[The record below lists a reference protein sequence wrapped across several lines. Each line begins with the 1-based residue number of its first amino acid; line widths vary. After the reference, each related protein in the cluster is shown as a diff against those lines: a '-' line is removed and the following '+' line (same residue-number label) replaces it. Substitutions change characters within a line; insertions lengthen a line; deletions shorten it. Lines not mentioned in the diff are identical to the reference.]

1 VLCKFFGS
9 LVVLFIHL
17 ILVLLISCERSHF
30 RALIFVKIFE
40 GTIHFCA
47 SNFNV
52 QSISIQFQITRN
64 SMHSE
69 ATAFSTR
76 TLETV
81 IITALANWFFLVLI
95 GPLFVNMCCEQVEW
109 NFKHLTL
116 TKFQKSDKQRPELK
130 DKPTPNFIDSEDA
143 RAKSMHQVITE
154 EMFPRRK
161 GDLHADK
168 KHQSSGKDKKPKSP
182 GKDKKNS
189 EKGADPSNKI
199 DMADLQVSFWV

>member
-1 VLCKFFGS
+1 
-9 LVVLFIHL
+9 
-17 ILVLLISCERSHF
+17 
-30 RALIFVKIFE
+30 
-40 GTIHFCA
+40 
-47 SNFNV
+47 
-52 QSISIQFQITRN
+52 
-64 SMHSE
+64 
-69 ATAFSTR
+69 
-76 TLETV
+76 
-81 IITALANWFFLVLI
+81 
-95 GPLFVNMCCEQVEW
+95 MCCEQVEW

-199 DMADLQVSFWV
+199 DMADLQVSFWVWIFVVLIIICDYNLPPRIPELQPQRQGINNCKSKDSSIKIGSTLEQEQWQKANGQ